1 MPSGQTLNF
10 NVSYTVDSE
19 LVWSVEEYLVNYLTD
34 IPLSGLG
41 GERMSD
47 AAIEGKI
54 RIATSQLE
62 GYLSIKIPKQRLLEQ
77 YDFEREHFE
86 NWGHIKC
93 NNIVSEVNVLR
104 GQLNFAHQITYP
116 KGWISIKRQI
126 EQARNIQIVA
136 GQQEDLQ
143 GLQSDFVA
151 VFTGKFPV
159 FGYSSAN
166 YIPNYW
172 NIDYTT
178 GFEEVPFD
186 LQDAC
191 AKIASMQ
198 VLAILGDITFGAGI
212 ASKSIS
218 LDGLSQSLNTT
229 QSAENSLYSAR
240 IRQFQ
245 NELKQEM
252 VWLKNRYAGLSMMSI

>member
-1 MPSGQTLNF
+1 MPVGQTLNF
-10 NVSYTVDSE
+10 GISYTVDTE
-19 LVWSVEEYLVNYLTD
+19 LIWSVEEYLVNFLTD

-41 GERMSD
+41 GERMAD
-47 AAIEGKI
+47 ETIEGKI
-54 RIATSQLE
+54 RVATSQLE
-62 GYLSIKIPKQRLLEQ
+62 GFLSIKVAKQRLLEQ

-86 NWGHIKC
+86 NWGHIKV
-93 NNIVSEVNVLR
+93 NNLVTEVNILR

-116 KGWISIKRQI
+116 KGWISLKRQI
-126 EQARNIQIVA
+126 ETARNIHIVA
-136 GQQEDLQ
+136 GQQEDLK

-151 VFTGKFPV
+151 VFTGKFPI

-172 NIDYTT
+172 NVDYTT

-186 LQDAC
+186 LQDAV

-245 NELKQEM
+245 AELKNEM
-252 VWLKNRYAGLSMMSI
+252 VWLKNRYAGLSIMSM